1 MCARRFLAIIFF
13 LTLLAVAGALAIF
26 QWGGNVLLSQAT
38 PQGHFRESDAG
49 SGPDYSTPATWIARP
64 DIPNNPSA
72 WLPQGYKPKE
82 SVNDAAVFYIHPTTY
97 LDRDRWNA
105 PLAGNATSDAR
116 ADLFVRSQASA
127 FASAGP
133 VWAPRYR
140 QAAYGAFLL
149 NNRDAQQA
157 LDLAYRD
164 VSGAFDKFL
173 ADNGG
178 RPVILAGHSQG
189 ALHLARLIQEK
200 GAQLKGR
207 LVAAYVVGWPIST
220 KADLPPMGFP
230 ACSAANQA
238 GCILSWQSFAEPAN
252 ASLILDPW
260 QKSIG
265 AGGAKRQRKDIL
277 CVNPLSGTKDGA
289 ASAASNPG
297 TLFPSPDLKSGSLV
311 RGQVGATCKNGILI
325 IDGAMST
332 MGPYVSPGNTYH
344 VYDYALFW
352 EAIRQDALNRLEAW
366 ASDPNRQHS

>member
-1 MCARRFLAIIFF
+1 MCARRFLAVVFL
-13 LTLLAVAGALAIF
+13 LTLLAVAGAVAIF

-38 PQGHFRESDAG
+38 PHGHFDANAAG
-49 SGPDYSTPATWIARP
+49 SGPDYAKAESWIARP
-64 DIPNNPSA
+64 DIPNNPSEWRPEGFEPVMA
-72 WLPQGYKPKE
+72 TG
-82 SVNDAAVFYIHPTTY
+82 AAVFYIHPTTY

-127 FASAGP
+127 FANAGP

-149 NNRDAQQA
+149 NSRDATQA

-164 VSGAFDKFL
+164 VRAAFDKFL
-173 ADNGG
+173 ADSEG

-189 ALHLARLIQEK
+189 ALHLAHLLQDR
-200 GAQLKGR
+200 GSDLKGR
-207 LVAAYVVGWPIST
+207 LVAAYVVGWAISI
-220 KADLPPMGFP
+220 KADLPAMGFP

-252 ASLILDPW
+252 VGLILNPW
-260 QKSIG
+260 EKSVG
-265 AGGAKRQRKDIL
+265 PGGAKRQRQDVL
-277 CVNPLSGTKDGA
+277 CVNPVTGTKDGA

-311 RGQVGATCKNGILI
+311 RGQVGAACKNGILI
-325 IDGAMST
+325 IDGAIST
-332 MGPYVSPGNTYH
+332 MGPYVLPGNNYH

-352 EAIRQDALNRLEAW
+352 EAIRQDALKRLEAW
-366 ASDPNRQHS
+366 ASDPNRHHS